1 MFADAFFPTFSVND
15 LIEMPSSPASSTA
28 FNNSPIQLF
37 EYKFLAAVNFS
48 WLSTLRLLALRAI
61 SSNSDSFVDVFV
73 ANAAVAAANSSL
85 STAITAVICAFSS
98 GSFTVDNFLVASANF
113 CLANCKV
120 NWLAFISAGDNSL
133 IISSR
138 I

>member
-48 WLSTLRLLALRAI
+48 WLSTLRLLALRA
-61 SSNSDSFVDVFV
+61 SSSSDSGRFIV
-73 ANAAVAAANSSL
+73 APG
-85 STAITAVICAFSS
+85 I
-98 GSFTVDNFLVASANF
+98 
-113 CLANCKV
+113 
-120 NWLAFISAGDNSL
+120 AFILSSAL
-133 IISSR
+133 
-138 I
+138 